1 MMGLQPTEQQSA
13 LFYYHINLE
22 HRLSADHLLRKV
34 NAKLDLS
41 FVPGMVRHCYGRSGN
56 TSLDPRVVMKMML
69 LLFLYN
75 IRSEREL
82 MEQIAVRMDF
92 LWFLGF
98 DLETPIPDH
107 SVLSKARAR
116 WGSEVFEKLFGKT
129 VRQCVEAGLV
139 DGRLLHVDSTMVKAN
154 ASRDSVIPSG
164 PELVQTLR
172 EVYQQQASKLEVIK
186 EPAVP
191 APAHET
197 KAPPVNS
204 THVSS
209 TDPQAELAKSKNGVT
224 ELNYKDHRLVDD
236 SHGVI
241 TAISATAA
249 NVPDGKQLPDLYEQH
264 LLRTSLERPDCAIAG
279 DHHYGTAENYIYCSQ
294 QEVRAHLGARSASL
308 KERGLLAVSEFTY
321 EPAKD
326 RLRCPKGHYLVLHQ
340 QRPEEYT
347 KTYLIED
354 EARCAS
360 CPLREQCTRSKRGR
374 SVTRHV
380 QADLIEEA
388 KAQASSPAGKYNRK
402 RRQHVMEG
410 SFADAVNNH
419 GAKKAR
425 WRGLWRQQI
434 QSWIIAAVQN
444 LRLLLRNEQHQ
455 PRLSAVIVPL
465 NGAQSAGQ
473 TVRFWLQSEVSGF
486 FRLASGILDEIFPG
500 KYRPGLKA

>member
-1 MMGLQPTEQQSA
+1 MMGLQPSEQQTV
-13 LFYYHINLE
+13 LFSYFINLE
-22 HRLSADHLLRKV
+22 YRVPTDHLLRKI

-41 FVPGMVRHCYGRSGN
+41 FVPGMVRPHYGLSGN
-56 TSLDPRVVMKMML
+56 TSLDPRVIMKMML

-116 WGSEVFEKLFGKT
+116 WGSEVFEKLFGQT

-172 EVYQQQASKLEVIK
+172 QVYQRQESKLEVVK
-186 EPAVP
+186 EPA
-191 APAHET
+191 AAAQET
-197 KAPPVNS
+197 NNLPVNS

-209 TDPQAELAKSKNGVT
+209 TDPQAELARSKNGVT

-241 TAISATAA
+241 TAVAATTA

-264 LLRTSLERPDCAIAG
+264 LLRTSLERPGCAIAG

-294 QEVRAHLGARSASL
+294 QDIRAHLGTCSAGL
-308 KERGLLAVSEFTY
+308 KERGLLPVSKFVY

-326 RLRCPKGHYLVLHQ
+326 RLRCPEGHYLVLHQ
-340 QRPEEYT
+340 QRPEE
-347 KTYLIED
+347 KTRSYLIDD
-354 EARCAS
+354 EAHCAS
-360 CPLREQCTRSKRGR
+360 CPLRKQCTNSKRGR

-380 QADLIEEA
+380 QAELIEEA
-388 KAQASSPAGKYNRK
+388 KAQASSPTARYNRK

-444 LRLLLRNEQHQ
+444 LRLLLRNEQCQ
-455 PRLSAVIVPL
+455 PR
-465 NGAQSAGQ
+465 QSAAILTPDAGWEMGQ
-473 TVRFWLQSEVSGF
+473 KGGFCPHSQYLEF
-486 FRLASGILDEIFPG
+486 FRAAFRHLERDFGQQKQSLSWSLI
-500 KYRPGLKA
+500 